1 MLYRVWVAGGELKSS
16 GRESSGRESSGRESS
31 PKLKSFQESY
41 MFLVDLVRFNGI
53 CKMRML
59 LQDLC

>member
-1 MLYRVWVAGGELKSS
+1 MLYRVWVAGGELK
-16 GRESSGRESSGRESS
+16 SSGRESS

-59 LQDLC
+59 LQDLCYARYL